1 MFVDGPP
8 EILYTT
14 ISIGYYSIQMKVS
27 SKTDYALRTL
37 LDLGLHY
44 GEGVIPLGDMA
55 RRQAI
60 PKRFLEQIL
69 ILLKSA
75 GMVNSARGM
84 KGGYTLSR
92 KPSEISLASIVAV
105 TEQGLITRENRLKG
119 QWSGTESVNEQPMR
133 EIWDE
138 ISDDVWQKLENRTIE
153 DLCRRVKEL
162 SASRV
167 PDYAI

>member
-1 MFVDGPP
+1 
-8 EILYTT
+8 
-14 ISIGYYSIQMKVS
+14 MKVS

-75 GMVNSARGM
+75 GMVNSTRGV
-84 KGGYTLSR
+84 KGGYVLAGR
-92 KPSEISLASIVAV
+92 PSEISLASIVAV
-105 TEQGLITRENRLKG
+105 TEQGLITRENRLKA
-119 QWSGTESVNEQPMR
+119 QWSGTETLYERPMR

-138 ISDDVWQKLENRTIE
+138 INSDIWRKLESMTIE
-153 DLCRRVKEL
+153 DLCQRVKEL